1 MDLEKA
7 ITTQEELDKI
17 IADRIKRAEA
27 KVRKEYEGYD
37 DLKKEL
43 EGLKGEKATA
53 SAAHQKELDAL
64 NARIKG
70 YEVSELR
77 TKVANE
83 YSIPYQFQ
91 DRLKGT
97 TQEELEADAKLL
109 APMFAKAQPRQEFRA
124 NDPKPEPGDKFQAAL
139 STWLKSNTNQE

>member
-1 MDLEKA
+1 MDLEKT
-7 ITTQEELDKI
+7 ITTQEELDAI
-17 IADRIKRAEA
+17 IADRLKRAEA
-27 KVRKEYEGYD
+27 KVRKEYAGYE

-43 EGLKGEKATA
+43 EGLKGEKATSA
-53 SAAHQKELDAL
+53 AAHQKELDAL

-70 YEVSELR
+70 YEVAELR

-97 TQEELEADAKLL
+97 TLEELEADAKTL
-109 APMFAKAQPRQEFRA
+109 APVFAKQQPRQEFRA
-124 NDPKPEPGDKFQAAL
+124 NDPKPETGDKYQAAL
-139 STWLKSNTNQE
+139 KSWLQQSTQE